1 MAARFVAEHSSRS
14 TMNYLLP
21 SEYEQF
27 GLETTTPEAWTGAAS
42 ALMNAHCRRA
52 SLAVMQ
58 YVERLR
64 VSPDRNLVH
73 LTYLPLSAVPPATNP
88 IVAMRGRYASS
99 LLRRGE
105 FQGDLAQDVVR
116 AFSLPGTWASIDPAV
131 VDFDANTGE
140 VTLPSNVL
148 ALTYNEVEITYS
160 AGLEVIPDEVK
171 FSCAQIV
178 KNAQATPALNV
189 RSGQLDTMRLDYF
202 ADALVDPSVRK
213 MLAPYVA
220 QRMG

>member
-1 MAARFVAEHSSRS
+1 
-14 TMNYLLP
+14 MNYLLP
-21 SEYEQF
+21 SEDEQF

-42 ALMNAHCRRA
+42 ALIDAHCRRA

-73 LTYLPLSAVPPATNP
+73 LTYLPLSAVSPATNP
-88 IVAMRGRYASS
+88 ITAMRGRYAVS
-99 LLRRGE
+99 RRGE
-105 FQGDLAQDVVR
+105 FQGDLAHDVAR
-116 AFSLPGTWASIDPAV
+116 AFSLPGTWASIDPAL

-148 ALTYNEVEITYS
+148 ALTYNEVEITYT
-160 AGLEVIPDEVK
+160 AGLETIPDEVK

-178 KNAQATPALNV
+178 RNAQATPALNV
-189 RSGQLDTMRLDYF
+189 RSGRL
-202 ADALVDPSVRK
+202 
-213 MLAPYVA
+213 
-220 QRMG
+220 

>member
-1 MAARFVAEHSSRS
+1 
-14 TMNYLLP
+14 MNYLLP

-27 GLETTTPEAWTGAAS
+27 GLETTTPEAWAAAAS
-42 ALMNAHCRRA
+42 ALIDAHCRRS
-52 SLAVMQ
+52 SLALTQ

-73 LTYLPLSAVPPATNP
+73 LTYLPLTAVAPAVNP
-88 IVAMRGRYASS
+88 IVAIRGRYGAS

-105 FQGDLAQDVVR
+105 FQGDMAHDVSK
-116 AFSLPGTWASIDPAV
+116 AFSLTGTWTNIDPAA
-131 VDFDANTGE
+131 VDFDVDTGE
-140 VTLPSNVL
+140 VSLPLNVL
-148 ALTYNEVEITYS
+148 AIAYNEVEITYT
-160 AGLEVIPDEVK
+160 AGLAEIPDEVK
-171 FSCAQIV
+171 FACSQIV

-189 RSGQLDTMRLDYF
+189 RSGRLDRMKLEYF
-202 ADALVDPSVRK
+202 ADSLVDSSVRK